1 MVITSTKNSFKNIS
15 FICSIIFFTDLNKTL
30 FIEDEDVRLEKLRI
44 KNAALEQLFV
54 SDKLVLRYLFR

>member
-1 MVITSTKNSFKNIS
+1 MVITSTKNSFKNII